1 MKMTGQNKILAVA
14 AISAIAVGIGV
25 GASVPTRMTSA
36 PGADPQLAS
45 MLNARSPGMRS
56 AAAVSTKA
64 PAVQKVAFTPTLAP
78 PSSDVMAERTP
89 VVKIASA
96 APPVAILPA
105 IAPAVLAPVPA
116 TALAAAFPAVA
127 IATPAAIG
135 GGSSLIGAA
144 AVLPFIP
151 AVIGGGGGG
160 GGGIE
165 INLAPA
171 VPEPATWLMMIAGF
185 GVLGFALRRRR
196 RQARGGALGEIAPLR
211 AR

>member
-160 GGGIE
+160 GGLE

-196 RQARGGALGEIAPLR
+196 RHARGGAPGEVALLR

>member
-1 MKMTGQNKILAVA
+1 MKMTGRNKILAVA

-160 GGGIE
+160 GGLE

>member
-1 MKMTGQNKILAVA
+1 MKMTGRNKILAVA

-64 PAVQKVAFTPTLAP
+64 PAVQKVAFSPTLAP

-96 APPVAILPA
+96 VPPVAILPA

-151 AVIGGGGGG
+151 AVIGGGG
-160 GGGIE
+160 IE

-196 RQARGGALGEIAPLR
+196 RQARGGALGEVALLR
-211 AR
+211 VR

>member
-1 MKMTGQNKILAVA
+1 MKMTGRNKILAVA

-64 PAVQKVAFTPTLAP
+64 PAVQKVAFSPTLAP

-96 APPVAILPA
+96 VPPVAILPA

-160 GGGIE
+160 GGVE

-196 RQARGGALGEIAPLR
+196 RQARGGALGEVALLR
-211 AR
+211 VR